1 VKISLILLLAGLACA
16 SSSNAQDP
24 VAESPDIYTVLF
36 EDADIRVMAVNI
48 KPGERD
54 QPHSH
59 SRYMVYILE
68 GGRLRIHLAGGAAYE
83 STLETGQTVLL
94 EPVDQ
99 HWGENIGEKV
109 VRIVAIEF
117 KH

>member
-1 VKISLILLLAGLACA
+1 MPLIVLLVGLVCA
-16 SSSNAQDP
+16 SSGNAQDP

-36 EDADIRVMAVNI
+36 EDDDIRVMAVNI
-48 KPGERD
+48 RPGERD

-68 GGRLRIHLAGGAAYE
+68 GGRLRMYPAEGASYE
-83 STLETGQTVLL
+83 SDLETSQTVLL

-99 HWGENIGEKV
+99 HWGENIGQTV